1 MYFRRFARKAR
12 PILGERDYSAAKQL
26 LRRSVRLSL
35 LPGEEE
41 RMEALLREIV
51 AYEWDLRGPDHDR
64 AVAFAEY
71 VLVPEAPGDGRGRR
85 WTDRVEQVPVAAPNH
100 P

>member
-1 MYFRRFARKAR
+1 MGGMYFRRFARKAR

-41 RMEALLREIV
+41 RMELNM
-51 AYEWDLRGPDHDR
+51 P
-64 AVAFAEY
+64 
-71 VLVPEAPGDGRGRR
+71 VLIPGAGS
-85 WTDRVEQVPVAAPNH
+85 T
-100 P
+100 